1 MHFAKFTSRFQS
13 RYQLYSVT
21 CLHDFNSS
29 INRSDRN
36 QTTFRTDHTCFSFR
50 DMGSFTN
57 ESKLKIWVSQLNL
70 NNNSILAHLMALFKA
85 RWFCFSISS
94 GVFFFPNNHSMMNE
108 LWKYNTWKKMIVSFD
123 IQCSERNLE
132 LSSST
137 KIELDVTMLAGSWFS
152 WRHDHWLAM
161 TSGDL
166 MRWVHPSLVLSP
178 DRSEK
183 WRKNK

>member
-1 MHFAKFTSRFQS
+1 MHFAKFQSRFQS

-29 INRSDRN
+29 INRWDRN
-36 QTTFRTDHTCFSFR
+36 QKTFRTDHTCFSFR

-57 ESKLKIWVSQLNL
+57 KYKLKTVWESQLNL

-137 KIELDVTMLAGSWFS
+137 TKIELDVTMLAGSWFW

-161 TSGDL
+161 TLGGGYIL
-166 MRWVHPSLVLSP
+166 
-178 DRSEK
+178 
-183 WRKNK
+183 